1 MMTCST
7 TGSAT
12 SRCVRVFPPLSP
24 SFPPSLSPS
33 LFLSPPSFPLPPPHH
48 LAPLPRASAPGGP
61 LWEGGAAGGGGV
73 ECGRAE
79 RAAAAHCLA
88 LCRGWRL
95 GVSGDPAHAFSLKRR
110 GFAVYCAGCSN
121 PGAGGFVGGAAVGEA
136 EQQVAGVTAAAAAGT
151 DCATPDPAHAFSLK
165 RRGFAVYCAGCSK
178 PGAGGGVDGASVGEA
193 GQQGA
198 GVAAGAD
205 GAGGA
210 DTAGAGGAAGANSTA
225 AIAAAAADGIAL
237 GNKTAVENDSA
248 AAAGGGGATAVAAV
262 DTRRAALD
270 YGSVPYKEFILAR
283 TKAVGEILK
292 AGYNVLLADADA
304 IWLSDPFTSLKAQG
318 IDVLAQ
324 LEEKG
329 NPCGGFLL
337 LVHTRKLIVLWD
349 LLTAMFEQHIDWL
362 KTHPSKRDPDEYRR
376 FLRSQQHNHEQKFLN
391 DLLRQKRYA
400 VQLQGL
406 DPLLFINGRDYW
418 DRRKAQ
424 KEGVTP
430 VMIHNNY
437 IISKWNKTRRFLI
450 KGMWRRRRG
459 GGSKQKNQTGPVPV
473 THSSFT
479 AAAAAGAGAGGAGAG
494 GKAGG
499 AGAAAG
505 RAAKLVGS
513 LLRSVVGSGRKDGET
528 KGDDQK
534 RGAAKGARLKEGE
547 AAQGVEGEAKAVGK
561 EGQTGKKIELQ
572 QQQKLTG
579 TGTGSGTGIGR
590 GRGGTTTR
598 GSKSNDADAA
608 AAADAA
614 ADAAAAAALSA
625 AGKSAQGREQLKTA
639 QGKESKAKAT
649 IGKGIESGP
658 NRGKG
663 MRAAAAEAGKGG
675 RETAAV
681 GGRGA
686 AKGARGK
693 GGVVRPGQVKGIES
707 KVIQKGRQRLQ
718 QVAKRGGKGVQRVKR

>member
-1 MMTCST
+1 MGG
-7 TGSAT
+7 TGQDGT
-12 SRCVRVFPPLSP
+12 GVT
-24 SFPPSLSPS
+24 
-33 LFLSPPSFPLPPPHH
+33 
-48 LAPLPRASAPGGP
+48 
-61 LWEGGAAGGGGV
+61 AGTD
-73 ECGRAE
+73 
-79 RAAAAHCLA
+79 AAAA
-88 LCRGWRL
+88 
-95 GVSGDPAHAFSLKRR
+95 
-110 GFAVYCAGCSN
+110 
-121 PGAGGFVGGAAVGEA
+121 
-136 EQQVAGVTAAAAAGT
+136 AAAAAG
-151 DCATPDPAHAFSLK
+151 AN
-165 RRGFAVYCAGCSK
+165 
-178 PGAGGGVDGASVGEA
+178 
-193 GQQGA
+193 
-198 GVAAGAD
+198 
-205 GAGGA
+205 
-210 DTAGAGGAAGANSTA
+210 TAGAGGAVGADSTA
-225 AIAAAAADGIAL
+225 TAAAAADGIAL
-237 GNKTAVENDSA
+237 GNTTAVGNDSA
-248 AAAGGGGATAVAAV
+248 AAAGGEGAAAAAAEAAALS
-262 DTRRAALD
+262 TRRAALD

-362 KTHPSKRDPDEYRR
+362 KTHPSKRDPDEYKR

-450 KGMWRRRRG
+450 KGMWRVDHRGQACKCLALSCTRPKDPWSLTNNPTLPAALRATAGIKPQSLPKRRRG
-459 GGSKQKNQTGPVPV
+459 GGSKQKNQAGPVPV
-473 THSSFT
+473 TNSSFT
-479 AAAAAGAGAGGAGAG
+479 TAGAGAAGAGG

-499 AGAAAG
+499 AAGAAG

-534 RGAAKGARLKEGE
+534 RGAAKGAGLKEGD
-547 AAQGVEGEAKAVGK
+547 AAQGAAKPVGK
-561 EGQTGKKIELQ
+561 EEQVGKKMELQ

-579 TGTGSGTGIGR
+579 RGTGTGT
-590 GRGGTTTR
+590 GRGGTTAR
-598 GSKSNDADAA
+598 GSKGSDSAAA

-625 AGKSAQGREQLKTA
+625 AGKAAQGREPLKTA
-639 QGKESKAKAT
+639 QGKESMAKAT
-649 IGKGIESGP
+649 IGKGMESGP

-663 MRAAAAEAGKGG
+663 GTRAAAAEAAAAEAAAAGKVGT
-675 RETAAV
+675 ETAAV

-693 GGVVRPGQVKGIES
+693 GGVVRPGQVKGSES

-718 QVAKRGGKGVQRVKR
+718 QVAKRGGKGVQRVKH

>member
-1 MMTCST
+1 M
-7 TGSAT
+7 
-12 SRCVRVFPPLSP
+12 VSP
-24 SFPPSLSPS
+24 GYDDMLNNWVCYVKELQIHNF
-33 LFLSPPSFPLPPPHH
+33 FIIT
-48 LAPLPRASAPGGP
+48 
-61 LWEGGAAGGGGV
+61 
-73 ECGRAE
+73 
-79 RAAAAHCLA
+79 
-88 LCRGWRL
+88 
-95 GVSGDPAHAFSLKRR
+95 
-110 GFAVYCAGCSN
+110 
-121 PGAGGFVGGAAVGEA
+121 
-136 EQQVAGVTAAAAAGT
+136 Q
-151 DCATPDPAHAFSLK
+151 DPAHAFSLK

-237 GNKTAVENDSA
+237 GNKTAVGNDSA

-406 DPLLFINGRDYW
+406 DPLLYTTSLYRHSS
-418 DRRKAQ
+418 RAQ
-424 KEGVTP
+424 SLPK
-430 VMIHNNY
+430 
-437 IISKWNKTRRFLI
+437 
-450 KGMWRRRRG
+450 RRRG

-479 AAAAAGAGAGGAGAG
+479 AAAAAAATAAAGKAGAAGAAGAGAG

-499 AGAAAG
+499 AGATAG

-534 RGAAKGARLKEGE
+534 REAAKGARLKEGE

-675 RETAAV
+675 RGTAAV